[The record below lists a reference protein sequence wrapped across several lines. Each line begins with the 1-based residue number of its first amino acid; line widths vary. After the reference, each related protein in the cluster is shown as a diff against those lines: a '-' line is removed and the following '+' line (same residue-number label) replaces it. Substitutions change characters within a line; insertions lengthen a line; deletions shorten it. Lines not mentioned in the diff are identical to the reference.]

1 MGKFSKIH
9 RKRSPFH
16 KDPYATSPLTP
27 DEKDAL
33 SGKKGGIHSTMWK
46 AAKKVGKSIKNVFNK
61 K

>member
-27 DEKDAL
+27 EQQK
-33 SGKKGGIHSTMWK
+33 IEQM
-46 AAKKVGKSIKNVFNK
+46 
-61 K
+61 